1 MKLPIRLENAITK
14 LYTAFHDGTFNVWS
28 CQACAVGNICGSD
41 DWKHILSPLNRPNN
55 FRLSV
60 FPNRKESDF
69 NEITMTESMIKSGYT
84 AFELSKIEK
93 VFIDNHNLLASDD
106 SECNIRKTCQYN
118 GLCAVVEYLC
128 ELDNIPNVMDY
139 TKLFETE
146 GGRPKYE
153 LQVN

>member
-1 MKLPIRLENAITK
+1 MKTTERFDNAVSK
-14 LYTAFHDGTFNVWS
+14 LYTAFHNGTLNVRS

-60 FPNRKESDF
+60 FPNRKQSDF
-69 NEITMTESMIKSGYT
+69 NEITMTESMVKSGYS

-93 VFIDNHNLLASDD
+93 VFIDNHNLLSSDD
-106 SECNIRKTCQYN
+106 SECNIKNTSQYN

-139 TKLFETE
+139 TKLFESE
-146 GGRPKYE
+146 NNEPKYQ
-153 LQVN
+153 LQN